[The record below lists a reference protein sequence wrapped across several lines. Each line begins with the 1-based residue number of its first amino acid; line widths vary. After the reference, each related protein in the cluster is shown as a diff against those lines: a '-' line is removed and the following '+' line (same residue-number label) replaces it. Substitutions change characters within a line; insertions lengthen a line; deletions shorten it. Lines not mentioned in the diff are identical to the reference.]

1 MKLWKSRKGASCGT
15 SGSEA
20 SPESAT
26 TTTTGCVSSAGG
38 TSSSNSSTS
47 KGGILSK
54 SCKFVGGSSKQA
66 NGTGGSFDEGSAE
79 TSFTSNQPA
88 GQGVGPANGTVVMPA
103 MVQHPAT
110 SMFSDRAMSPAQSE
124 DSGLAA
130 DRGTAYATIA
140 IPRFDS
146 GQPGIVLAE
155 RLDLSFPPVVES
167 ISGPVA
173 DLLAPG
179 DRIHQVDGISTVG
192 LSNAHILGLLG
203 HGADGPAMI
212 EIEYSFPEYISQNSL
227 CVTTKIAQITVE
239 REHGCLGLT
248 LRGGGEY
255 PLVVTNVR
263 PNGPVFRTGQ
273 IKPGDRVLRVDNVSL
288 LNKSLPE
295 AQRILKEEAHTSGYT
310 SLTIEYDVSVMQTVE
325 LSMGP
330 LLLEIERPLNERL
343 GLILSHYAG
352 AVNLNH
358 ELNPH
363 HYPYGGVGAAGYHQ
377 PDGIFIASILPA
389 SIADRCGALSV
400 GDQILAIDEAIV
412 DNGACTLEEATAL
425 LDANCAKGY
434 TQLHMLPAHT
444 FVRRRG
450 VSCSSPRYG
459 FNTVD
464 SRKNLIGGPGGPG
477 GPTAAAKNRRL
488 LRKSSL
494 PQSMEPQL
502 QAPGPGP
509 GPQPPP
515 VGLCKTEQIHIILDC
530 SQGSG
535 ICLGPKTACGR
546 GYVIAQVLPDSV
558 AERSGCLQP
567 GDRITAINKLCHL
580 DAATVR
586 QILGDSGPA
595 AAAAAAAAAVAANH
609 YHNQPPTA
617 HWVELEIEF
626 DMADTVVPASGVFNI
641 KLLKHARYG
650 LGITVNAT
658 NHGTFMVAEVK
669 PGSAAHRTGSLRAGD
684 QLLAVDNRPLQHY
697 NLDLLLKESQ
707 HELITLTVK
716 RCSLPD
722 FLFDPHHQQQQQH
735 RTAGGGGAGLYGD
748 AEDIDYGYSGR
759 YEAKPL
765 SSQAC
770 ERQDGR
776 AEEQQGQDD
785 QGGQEGQEE
794 EEEEEEEVQ
803 LRRPVWSATS
813 SYDASASGALPL
825 PPPHLLLASNEGG
838 PGGEGRSE
846 DRYDDILHYKMASM
860 NISNSNYVGY
870 GQHHHHYQQ
879 QQQQQ
884 RINPS
889 EQPLDAAPL
898 FLASPGPEAGS
909 PVVPHGHRVFSVRLE
924 PHGGPLGITLA
935 ASDDLQKP
943 IRISALTEGGIAH
956 STGQLQVGDWLLAIN
971 GESIAGVPLTTATK
985 LLHRYDHAVDLQ
997 MARPPPSTTVR
1008 TTTTTTRTTTPPP
1021 PPGPGVDQ
1029 TAAAAVYAKVQRR
1042 PRSPGSQAEAA
1053 SGTSGTSTGAGS
1065 GSAGGPG
1072 HHRTMQVTLFKDRVY
1087 DDYGFSVSDGLYER
1101 GVYINRIR
1109 SGGPADLGSLLRPF
1123 DRIVQVNGTK
1133 TQDFDCCLT
1142 VPLIAA
1148 AGDKIELVI
1157 QRTLPE

>member
-20 SPESAT
+20 TPEAAATT
-26 TTTTGCVSSAGG
+26 TTTTGCVSSAGSNG
-38 TSSSNSSTS
+38 GSNSTTS

-54 SCKFVGGSSKQA
+54 SCKFVGGGSSKQGG

-79 TSFTSNQPA
+79 TSFSSSQPAA
-88 GQGVGPANGTVVMPA
+88 GQGGGQATGTVVVPA
-103 MVQHPAT
+103 MVQHPAAA

-140 IPRFDS
+140 LPRFDS
-146 GQPGIVLAE
+146 SGQPAGIVLAE

-192 LSNAHILGLLG
+192 LGNAHILGLLC
-203 HGADGPAMI
+203 HGSDGPAMI

-295 AQRILKEEAHTSGYT
+295 AQRILKEEAHASGYT

-358 ELNPH
+358 DLNPH
-363 HYPYGGVGAAGYHQ
+363 HYPYAGGGAAGYHP

-389 SIADRCGALSV
+389 SIADRCGALTV

-464 SRKNLIGGPGGPG
+464 SRKNLLGGGTSTVAG
-477 GPTAAAKNRRL
+477 AATTKNRRL

-502 QAPGPGP
+502 QGLPAPAPALA
-509 GPQPPP
+509 

-586 QILGDSGPA
+586 QILGDHGASGA
-595 AAAAAAAAAVAANH
+595 AASATNHH

-641 KLLKHARYG
+641 KLLKQGRYG

-722 FLFDPHHQQQQQH
+722 FLFDQQQQHQQQRTAGGLYGTGDTGEDIEYGYSARYEVKRAPNEQQQQQ
-735 RTAGGGGAGLYGD
+735 
-748 AEDIDYGYSGR
+748 
-759 YEAKPL
+759 
-765 SSQAC
+765 
-770 ERQDGR
+770 
-776 AEEQQGQDD
+776 QQQ
-785 QGGQEGQEE
+785 QEE
-794 EEEEEEEVQ
+794 EEEENRVLEQEGQEGQDEQVGQDEGEEEVQ

-813 SYDASASGALPL
+813 SYDASTGGNGASSGGLPL
-825 PPPHLLLASNEGG
+825 PPPPHLLLANGEA
-838 PGGEGRSE
+838 EGRTGE

-870 GQHHHHYQQ
+870 GQHAV
-879 QQQQQ
+879 Q
-884 RINPS
+884 RTAVNPGAD
-889 EQPLDAAPL
+889 QPLPDAAL
-898 FLASPGPEAGS
+898 FHPPAHPT
-909 PVVPHGHRVFSVRLE
+909 PVPAGHRVFSVRLE

-943 IRISALTEGGIAH
+943 IRISALTEGGIAQN
-956 STGQLQVGDWLLAIN
+956 SGQLQVGDWLLAIN

-985 LLHRYDHAVDLQ
+985 LLHRYEHAVDLQ
-997 MARPPPSTTVR
+997 MARPPPTTGTTVV
-1008 TTTTTTRTTTPPP
+1008 TPPP
-1021 PPGPGVDQ
+1021 GTGVVEQ
-1029 TAAAAVYAKVQRR
+1029 QAAAAAAAAVYAKVQRR
-1042 PRSPGSQAEAA
+1042 PRSPGSQLEA
-1053 SGTSGTSTGAGS
+1053 TSSTGS
-1065 GSAGGPG
+1065 GAG